1 MKKVKL
7 FAKSDTQSPEGARE
21 LARILH
27 ERLEV
32 GPTLH
37 RLRQIQVWLAL
48 GLASLALMWGGMKLG
63 GRFGL
68 LVGFLLALSFNA
80 LIFFYDQW
88 RLNTQFAGPE
98 LEGQDPWGCLAITRR
113 LVYRLRQN
121 SPFPMPTLQKFEC
134 DTPMVL
140 ASGLMS
146 KRLRVYISTGAMQ
159 KLAPEELEAAI
170 GFQLIRFYT
179 NQLRLAT
186 AAAALAD
193 MLTTLAAAL
202 DAGLFLRFFL
212 GREPRRNCPG
222 PFSWCLRPF
231 VILFLRLVIHRKS
244 ILAVDHMTAET
255 FDCGPTLARTLV
267 KLDSYNKTL
276 PANVNYAEA
285 SLCIVDPLAG
295 LPESSWA
302 TVQPSIATRV
312 KALVGHFPL

>member
-1 MKKVKL
+1 MKKMKL
-7 FAKSDTQSPEGARE
+7 STKSNTQASYGASE

-27 ERLEV
+27 DRLEV

-37 RLRQIQVWLAL
+37 RLRQAQVWIVLAI
-48 GLASLALMWGGMKLG
+48 ASIVLMWGGMKLG

-80 LIFFYDQW
+80 LIYFYDQW
-88 RLNTQFAGPE
+88 RLTPRFDGPE
-98 LEGQDPWGCLAITRR
+98 FEGQDPWGCLAITRR
-113 LVYRLRQN
+113 LVQRLRQN
-121 SPFPMPTLQKFEC
+121 SPFPTPSLRKFDC

-140 ASGLMS
+140 ASGLTS
-146 KRLRVYISTGAMQ
+146 RNLRLFISTGAL
-159 KLAPEELEAAI
+159 KRLSPEELEAAI
-170 GFQLIRFYT
+170 AFQLIRFHT

-186 AAAALAD
+186 AAAAFAD
-193 MLTTLAAAL
+193 MMLTLAAAL
-202 DAGLFLRFFL
+202 DAGFFLRFFL

-222 PFSWCLRPF
+222 PVTWCFRPF
-231 VILFLRLVIHRKS
+231 VIMFLRLVMHRKS
-244 ILAVDHMTAET
+244 FSAVDQLTAET
-255 FDCGPTLARTLV
+255 FGCTQTLARTLV
-267 KLDSYNKTL
+267 KLDAYNKTL

-302 TVQPSIATRV
+302 SIQPPIESRV